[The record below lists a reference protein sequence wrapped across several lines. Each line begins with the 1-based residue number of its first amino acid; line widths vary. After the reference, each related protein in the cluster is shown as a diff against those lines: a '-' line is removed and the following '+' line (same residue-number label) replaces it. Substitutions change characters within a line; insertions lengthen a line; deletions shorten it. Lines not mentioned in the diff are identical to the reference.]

1 MRKQLASL
9 TSRGRHLVTVED
21 AANRLDVNRVEAA
34 KTMARWAEQGW
45 LRRVRRGLYIAVP
58 VDVEHPERW
67 SEDPMVLATVVWEP
81 CYFTGWT
88 AGNYWGLTEQ
98 VFKTVV
104 LKTTKR
110 VRSPSQTLL
119 DHRLLIGRIAEDKL
133 SWGLRT
139 VWIKGLKVRLAV
151 EARVIIDVLGEPKIG
166 GGIRHGAEMLSTYLA
181 EHDRQRLLE
190 YGDRFGNRTVFK
202 RLGFLCESLG
212 LADGA
217 FLDQCA
223 QRISSG
229 TTTLDPSA
237 PKGGVRNSRWG
248 LRINVR
254 FERPA
259 AS

>member
-1 MRKQLASL
+1 MDR
-9 TSRGRHLVTVED
+9 VD
-21 AANRLDVNRVEAA
+21 AA
-34 KTMARWAEQGW
+34 KMMARWAEQGW

-98 VFKTVV
+98 VFQTAVVKTA
-104 LKTTKR
+104 KR

-139 VWIKGLKVRLAV
+139 VWMKGLKVRLAD
-151 EARVIIDVLGEPKIG
+151 EARVIIDVLDEPKIG
-166 GGIRHGAEMLSTYLA
+166 GGIRHSTEMLSTYLA
-181 EHDRQRLLE
+181 EHDGQRLFE

-202 RLGFLCESLG
+202 RLGFLCETVG
-212 LADGA
+212 LTDGA
-217 FLDQCA
+217 FLDQCE
-223 QRISSG
+223 QRVSAG

-237 PKGGVRNSRWG
+237 PKGGVRDSRWG

-254 FERPA
+254 LERAA